1 MSCGDMLTF
10 DQLCRQNLQLLLLN
24 PSIRRCMG
32 DGGISI
38 RHISAFRSR
47 AGASTRHAAV
57 TVMSG
62 PPLTSP
68 QLPWRWS
75 RHRILLQVQ
84 DEDPA
89 ARRVGRGPALR
100 RRRWTAPQWPH
111 QHIAG
116 VPSLRRTSF
125 GELIGGRIYAP
136 GGYIVFGKVLVCLAR
151 MDFYIVFV
159 FGGPR
164 V

>member
-1 MSCGDMLTF
+1 MRWHANIWSIVSSKSPAASSQPIDPPVYGWRRSQRPTHLRVRVSRRRLDPP
-10 DQLCRQNLQLLLLN
+10 RRRNRHER
-24 PSIRRCMG
+24 PS
-32 DGGISI
+32 
-38 RHISAFRSR
+38 
-47 AGASTRHAAV
+47 
-57 TVMSG
+57 
-62 PPLTSP
+62 PLTSP

-89 ARRVGRGPALR
+89 ARRVGREPALR

-136 GGYIVFGKVLVCLAR
+136 GGYIVFGKVLVRLAR